1 METEPAPLLF
11 DSGFLAKLEQLH
23 LLSRRAF
30 RGANRADRPT
40 RQIGTSLEFA
50 DFRNYAAGDDLRTID
65 WNIYGRLDRLFVKL
79 FEQEQDLHVYFLLD
93 ASASMRW
100 RPGEGPHGLTRGAAR
115 PRPTK
120 FDQMRHIAASL
131 TYIALANLDRAK
143 LLWFGA
149 SLGKS
154 SPMSRGKAQFHE
166 MLDFLRHPPD
176 LQGGTELR
184 LSMRSFIQQTRRRGL
199 VFVLSDFFDP
209 AGFEEPLALLQYE
222 QFDVQVIHVLDPLE
236 LDPGATGDLR
246 LSEPESGTALEVT
259 ADSALLS
266 RYRSEMQGFVRSLS
280 EHCRKR
286 GIAYA
291 QASTATPF
299 EDLALRVLRDG
310 MILK

>member
-1 METEPAPLLF
+1 LETDHAPLIF

-23 LLSRRAF
+23 ILSRRAF

-50 DFRNYAAGDDLRTID
+50 DFRNYVRGDDPRTID

-93 ASASMRW
+93 ASGSMRW
-100 RPGEGPHGLTRGAAR
+100 KPEALRSQERRPS
-115 PRPTK
+115 K
-120 FDQMRHIAASL
+120 MDQMRKIAASL
-131 TYIALANLDRAK
+131 AYITLANLDRAK
-143 LLWFGA
+143 LGWFG
-149 SLGKS
+149 SELGKT

-166 MLDFLRHPPD
+166 LLEFLRNPPEFAGPTD
-176 LQGGTELR
+176 LR
-184 LSMRSFIQQTRRRGL
+184 KSMRSFVHQTKRRGL

-209 AGFEEPLALLQYE
+209 AGYEEPLALLQYE
-222 QFDVQVIHVLDPLE
+222 QFDVQVIQVLDPLE
-236 LDPGATGDLR
+236 LDPAATGDLR
-246 LSEPESGTALEVT
+246 LSEAETGSSMEIT
-259 ADSALLS
+259 ADTSILN
-266 RYRSEMQGFVRSLS
+266 RYLTEMDGFVRGLS

-286 GIAYA
+286 GMAYA
-291 QASTATPF
+291 QASTKVPF